1 MLGTF
6 HWKKQSQNQRK
17 FGQFPRRASMI
28 CGKFPFRTNSLGGS
42 IFFPQRG
49 MELFRPDA
57 PCREDLPSHFPLNV
71 TIFHLVNNPYME
83 HLGMIYAL
91 WNFIRLQRLFNF
103 RSGFSW
109 RNPMALVA
117 MLQKTTR
124 RWQKAKRIDGLG
136 RNPRSLRRRK
146 WWKGRNSA
154 KKCVEKSGWAPSK
167 HQLDING
174 VVGFPW
180 EMAEKN
186 WVVVSSIF

>member
-1 MLGTF
+1 MLGTL
-6 HWKKQSQNQRK
+6 HWKKQSQNQRNLDN
-17 FGQFPRRASMI
+17 FSAGLLWFVEI
-28 CGKFPFRTNSLGGS
+28 SLS
-42 IFFPQRG
+42 EPTVWAVQCFFPQRG

-57 PCREDLPSHFPLNV
+57 PCREDFPNHFPLNV